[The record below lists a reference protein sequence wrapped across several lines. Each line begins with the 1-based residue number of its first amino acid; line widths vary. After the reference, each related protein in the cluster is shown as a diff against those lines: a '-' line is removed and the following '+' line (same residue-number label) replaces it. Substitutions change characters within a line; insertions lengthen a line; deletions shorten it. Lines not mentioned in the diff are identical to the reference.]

1 MDGSHTKAIWDKRRR
16 SRDKRD
22 WQPLPLEVALRHQLQ
37 PMQRQ
42 IASDPEIDRRILWR
56 VTLVA
61 GLFFLAIGFVN
72 ATSLLDD
79 AANQQRPLDPREP
92 WLLEYSSNLVL
103 LALVP
108 MVALYERRF
117 PVDPERWGLT
127 LIVHLCGSIVF
138 SLLHV
143 AAMTL
148 LRMLLFEAVLSRS
161 YDFTDDPLAAII
173 YEYRKDVLSYAV
185 IVLLLTLMRTSE
197 DSRREAALA
206 RNEARES
213 GRLTLKCGGRTIF
226 LDARSLEWAQAAG
239 NYVDIRANGRTH
251 LARIALAALEQQLTE
266 AGVKVVRVHRSRL
279 VNRDKVVEILPSGDG
294 DYRIRTTDGSELR
307 GSRRYRAMLPG

>member
-1 MDGSHTKAIWDKRRR
+1 MHG
-16 SRDKRD
+16 
-22 WQPLPLEVALRHQLQ
+22 
-37 PMQRQ
+37 Q
-42 IASDPEIDRRILWR
+42 IASDADIDRRILWR

-72 ATSLLDD
+72 ASSLLDD
-79 AANQQRPLDPREP
+79 AANQQRLLDPREP

-103 LALVP
+103 IALVP
-108 MVALYERRF
+108 LTALYERRF
-117 PVDPERWGLT
+117 PVDPNRWGRT
-127 LIVHLCGSIVF
+127 LLDHLVGSIVF
-138 SLLHV
+138 SLLHI
-143 AAMTL
+143 AAMTV
-148 LRMLLFEAVLSRS
+148 LRMLLFETVLARPYAFSNDPFAAV
-161 YDFTDDPLAAII
+161 I

-197 DSRREAALA
+197 DSRRETALA
-206 RNEARES
+206 RSEARES

-251 LARIALAALEQQLTE
+251 LARIALTALEQQLTE
-266 AGVKVVRVHRSRL
+266 AGVKVVRVHRSRI
-279 VNRDKVVEILPSGDG
+279 VNQDKVVEILPSGDG

-307 GSRRYRAMLPG
+307 GSRRYRAMLAD